1 MKRKIIILW
10 NLMPCSSVGSSFLEE
25 SVVYIF
31 RIEDIPED
39 HKLNFYYHESRRCCL
54 NGNPFFLYSLCL
66 NALWQCRLATP
77 QESEEFPKTGAMIAG
92 CSRVGN
98 QEFTTCEPVEPVTC
112 KVFSYC
118 QIKCDSSI
126 GYLWNN

>member
-1 MKRKIIILW
+1 MYIL
-10 NLMPCSSVGSSFLEE
+10 
-25 SVVYIF
+25 

-39 HKLNFYYHESRRCCL
+39 HEFDFYCHESIRCYL
-54 NGNPFFLYSLCL
+54 NGNPFLYSLCR

-77 QESEEFPKTGAMIAG
+77 VESEEFPKTGPMIAG

-112 KVFSYC
+112 KVFPCC
-118 QIKCDSSI
+118 QIKCDSSMEC
-126 GYLWNN
+126 LWKN